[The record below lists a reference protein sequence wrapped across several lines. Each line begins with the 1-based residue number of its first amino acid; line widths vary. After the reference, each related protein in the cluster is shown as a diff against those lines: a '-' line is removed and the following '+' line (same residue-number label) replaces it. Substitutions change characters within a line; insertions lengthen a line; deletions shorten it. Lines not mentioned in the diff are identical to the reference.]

1 MGLKAALCVFWLQ
14 FSLMVTFPEVP
25 LGIFLFCMC
34 VIAIGAVQVG
44 RPRCPPLCACV
55 SLRSP
60 RPEAGAACGLPES
73 CGDGRVVGR
82 RRGRAGWAGPS
93 PPDAAP
99 ERGGAP
105 CRALQRALPQALIVV
120 YAFRFPH
127 LLNPQIEGSA
137 HRAVYR
143 RHVLHIVL
151 RGPVLCLAAAGF
163 SLFFYPAVS
172 GRRRAECS
180 T

>member
-1 MGLKAALCVFWLQ
+1 M
-14 FSLMVTFPEVP
+14 
-25 LGIFLFCMC
+25 
-34 VIAIGAVQVG
+34 
-44 RPRCPPLCACV
+44 
-55 SLRSP
+55 
-60 RPEAGAACGLPES
+60 
-73 CGDGRVVGR
+73 GRVVGR
-82 RRGRAGWAGPS
+82 RRGWAGPS